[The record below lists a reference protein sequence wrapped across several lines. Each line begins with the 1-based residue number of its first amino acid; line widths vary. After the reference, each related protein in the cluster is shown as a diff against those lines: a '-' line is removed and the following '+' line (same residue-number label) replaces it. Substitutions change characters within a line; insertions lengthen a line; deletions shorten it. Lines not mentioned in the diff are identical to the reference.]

1 MVPSAEME
9 NSQRPERNL
18 TKIIL
23 LLTLVALLAPAGVM
37 LYSFGTF
44 WFQVQ
49 VYALSWMMAADPY
62 GLHWMIDPF
71 ALFMMLPMTF
81 LRIVFVVMVIRA
93 YQGKT
98 TRKRATIAGV
108 ASELQMPLIY
118 YGVILLMFMITS
130 YYPGGSFMTVIPIP
144 LLLLLGLIIMRV
156 RPPPGEPTRWRDDD
170 RQGYWWEEDQIPEDS
185 ERESTDETWLQD

>member
-1 MVPSAEME
+1 MVPSNEALSPRGLEKG
-9 NSQRPERNL
+9 L

-23 LLTLVALLAPAGVM
+23 LLTIVALLAPAGVM

-49 VYALSWMMAADPY
+49 VYAMCWIVVADPY
-62 GLHWMIDPF
+62 GLHWMIDQF
-71 ALFMMLPMTF
+71 TLFMTLPMTF
-81 LRIVFVVMVIRA
+81 LRIVFVLMVMRA

-98 TRKRATIAGV
+98 TRKRAAFAGV
-108 ASELQMPLIY
+108 ASELQMPMIY

-130 YYPGGSFMTVIPIP
+130 YYPMGSFMTVIPIP
-144 LLLLLGLIIMRV
+144 LLLLLGLIIMRAK
-156 RPPPGEPTRWRDDD
+156 PPPGEPTKWRDED